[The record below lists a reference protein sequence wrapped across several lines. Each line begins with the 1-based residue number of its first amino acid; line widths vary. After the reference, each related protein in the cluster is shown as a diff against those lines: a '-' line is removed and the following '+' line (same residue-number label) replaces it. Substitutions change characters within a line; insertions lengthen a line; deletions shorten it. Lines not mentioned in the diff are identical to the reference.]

1 MFAHVAQ
8 GAFYWFPNIQGV
20 LDACAKSSGGVA
32 SAATGEP
39 IETDADLAKHLLAKA
54 NVVALPG
61 SEVSSSSA
69 GALSQPALSGVWCAR
84 TPARAR
90 ALCCLSAA

>member
-20 LDACAKSSGGVA
+20 LDACAKSSGDGGGGVA

-61 SEVSSSSA
+61 SEVSSSWRAQSA
-69 GALSQPALSGVWCAR
+69 GALCLGYMVCTADACAC
-84 TPARAR
+84 TCAY
-90 ALCCLSAA
+90 